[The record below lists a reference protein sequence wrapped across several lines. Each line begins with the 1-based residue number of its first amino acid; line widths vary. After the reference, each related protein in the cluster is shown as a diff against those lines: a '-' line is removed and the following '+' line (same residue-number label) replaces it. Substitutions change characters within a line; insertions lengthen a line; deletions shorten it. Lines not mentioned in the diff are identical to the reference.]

1 VNGVCSMRRAF
12 LNSTALTGCFV
23 LSLGLAEAADIFSP
37 DPIAS
42 TPALSLPAVS
52 GPNAKISIYGGYVEQ
67 NVSDGGAFGLEGSFT
82 APLGY
87 SFGFQADGSLGV
99 LDGEFVG
106 TVGGHIFWRD
116 PSVGLIGGYSSYE
129 VNEAADSNRF
139 RVALEGQAYFDRVTL
154 EGLIGWEQLDNDFGG
169 DADELLALANI
180 AFYPTDDLR
189 LYVGYRRFAGLD
201 LAAGG
206 LEYQLSSGFLG
217 NGTSIY
223 VEGRVGDDDYAS
235 VNGGLRVFFGQG
247 SKSLIRRHREDD
259 PIFEYLSYYM
269 PGMEIVRECDEGYI
283 EFEGRCVPLDE
294 E

>member
-1 VNGVCSMRRAF
+1 MRRAF

-67 NVSDGGAFGLEGSFT
+67 NVSDGGTIGLEGSFT
-82 APLGY
+82 TPLGH
-87 SFGFQADGSLGV
+87 SFGFQADGSIGV

-106 TVGGHIFWRD
+106 TAGGHLFWRD

-139 RVALEGQAYFDRVTL
+139 RVGLEGQAYFDRITL
-154 EGLIGWEQLDNDFGG
+154 EGLVGWERLDNDVGG
-169 DADELLALANI
+169 DDDELLALANI

-189 LYVGYRRFAGLD
+189 LYVGYHRFAGLN
-201 LAAGG
+201 LAAAG
-206 LEYQLSSGFLG
+206 LEYQLSSGLLG
-217 NGTSIY
+217 NGTSVY

-235 VNGGLRVFFGQG
+235 ISGGLRVFFGQG

-259 PIFEYLSYYM
+259 PLFPSINYLTL
-269 PGMEIVRECDEGYI
+269 GEELQECGRGFF
-283 EFEGRCVPLDE
+283 EFEGRCFPIPE
-294 E
+294 